1 MIKNIISFFQN
12 NVIYIVIITVTL
24 IFSFVYYDSIF
35 DVIIESL
42 QKFIFVI
49 ATTIFFMKNVF
60 NNYYRCLF
68 DKNCNVEML
77 TPAYR
82 KSALQTF
89 YVIILSVSL
98 IVSL

>member
-1 MIKNIISFFQN
+1 
-12 NVIYIVIITVTL
+12 
-24 IFSFVYYDSIF
+24 
-35 DVIIESL
+35 
-42 QKFIFVI
+42 
-49 ATTIFFMKNVF
+49 MKNVF